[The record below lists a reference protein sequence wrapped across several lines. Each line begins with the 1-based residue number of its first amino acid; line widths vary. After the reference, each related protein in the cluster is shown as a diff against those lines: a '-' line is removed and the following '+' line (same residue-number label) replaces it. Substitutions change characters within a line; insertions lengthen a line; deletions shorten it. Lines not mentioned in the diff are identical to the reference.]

1 MTKSTRRKRRSPSWE
16 EVMDNKKIAVIGGGA
31 AGLMAS
37 CIAAEL
43 GATVTV
49 FERNDLLAMKLGI
62 TGKGRCN
69 LTNSC
74 SPEEFVRNVTQNG
87 KFLFSAIHRFTP
99 QDTIDYFEA
108 LGVPLKVERGNR
120 VFPVSD
126 RATDIVLALKNHMLD
141 LGCRVIHERV
151 TALES
156 ENNSIT
162 AVLTEKHRYA
172 GFDSVILCTGGVS
185 YPVTGST
192 GDGFVIA
199 KALGHTVTEL
209 IPSLVGLTCAGDLC
223 ARMQGLTLKNI
234 AIKII
239 DKEKNSVIYEDFG
252 ELLFTHFGVS
262 GPVILSASAHMR
274 PMTSGKYEVIIDEK
288 PALDEE
294 TLDRRL
300 LSEFDKNKNK
310 HFSSVLAT
318 LLPSKMIMPFCDIC
332 GVRGDR
338 VTNSITKTE
347 RKSIV
352 ASLKAIKLTVTGFR
366 PISEAIVTGGGVSVS
381 EISPQTM
388 RSKLIKNLYFA
399 GEIIDVDAYTGG
411 FNLQSAFATAVTA
424 ATDAAKI

>member
-1 MTKSTRRKRRSPSWE
+1 MTEKR
-16 EVMDNKKIAVIGGGA
+16 VFIVGGGA

-37 CIAAEL
+37 CRAAEL
-43 GATVTV
+43 GAKVTL
-49 FERNDLLAMKLGI
+49 FERNDLLGMKLGI

-74 SPEEFVRNVTQNG
+74 SPEEFIRNVTQNG

-120 VFPVSD
+120 VFPASD
-126 RATDIVLALKNHMLD
+126 KATDIVLALKKHVLD
-141 LGCRVIHERV
+141 LGCRIVHERV
-151 TALES
+151 RGLENTD
-156 ENNSIT
+156 ESIT
-162 AVLTEKHRYA
+162 ALVTEKHRYTD
-172 GFDSVILCTGGVS
+172 FDSVILCTGGVS

-192 GDGFVIA
+192 GDGLEMA
-199 KALGHTVTEL
+199 KSLGHTVTEL

-223 ARMQGLTLKNI
+223 MRMQGLTLKNI
-234 AIKII
+234 AIKVV
-239 DKEKNSVIYEDFG
+239 DKEKGSVIYEDFG

-288 PALDEE
+288 PALEEE
-294 TLDRRL
+294 TLDKRL

-310 HFSSVLAT
+310 HFSSVLGS
-318 LLPSKMIMPFCDIC
+318 LLPSKMIIPFCDIC

-338 VTNSITKTE
+338 TSNSITKAE
-347 RKSIV
+347 RKNIV

-388 RSKLIKNLYFA
+388 KSKLIKNLYFA
-399 GEIIDVDAYTGG
+399 GEMIDVDAYTGG
-411 FNLQSAFATAVTA
+411 FNLQSAFATAVAA

>member
-1 MTKSTRRKRRSPSWE
+1 MTEKR
-16 EVMDNKKIAVIGGGA
+16 VFIVGGGA

-37 CIAAEL
+37 CRAAEL
-43 GATVTV
+43 GAKVTL
-49 FERNDLLAMKLGI
+49 FERNDLLGMKLGI

-74 SPEEFVRNVTQNG
+74 SPEEFIRNVTQNG

-120 VFPVSD
+120 VFPASD
-126 RATDIVLALKNHMLD
+126 KATDIVLALKKHVID
-141 LGCRVIHERV
+141 LGCRIVHERV
-151 TALES
+151 RGLENTD
-156 ENNSIT
+156 ESIT
-162 AVLTEKHRYA
+162 ALVTEKHRYTD
-172 GFDSVILCTGGVS
+172 FDSVILCTGGVS

-192 GDGFVIA
+192 GDGLEMA
-199 KALGHTVTEL
+199 KSLGHTVTEL

-223 ARMQGLTLKNI
+223 MRMQGLPLKNI
-234 AIKII
+234 AIKVV
-239 DKEKNSVIYEDFG
+239 DKEKGSVIYEDFG

-288 PALDEE
+288 PALEEE
-294 TLDRRL
+294 TLDKRL

-310 HFSSVLAT
+310 HFSSVLGS
-318 LLPSKMIMPFCDIC
+318 LLPSKMIIPFCDIC

-338 VTNSITKTE
+338 TSNSITKAE
-347 RKSIV
+347 RKNIV

-388 RSKLIKNLYFA
+388 KSKLIKNLYFA
-399 GEIIDVDAYTGG
+399 GEMIDVDAYTGG
-411 FNLQSAFATAVTA
+411 FNLQSAFATAVAA

>member
-1 MTKSTRRKRRSPSWE
+1 MT
-16 EVMDNKKIAVIGGGA
+16 DKKIAVIGGGA

-37 CIAAEL
+37 CRAAEL
-43 GATVTV
+43 GAEVTL
-49 FERNDLLAMKLGI
+49 FERNDLLGMKLGI

-69 LTNSC
+69 LTNFC
-74 SPEEFVRNVTQNG
+74 SPEEFIKSVTQNG
-87 KFLFSAIHRFTP
+87 KFLFSVINRFTP

-126 RATDIVLALKNHMLD
+126 KATDVVLALKKHLLD
-141 LGCRVIHERV
+141 LGCEIIHERV
-151 TALES
+151 KSLES
-156 ENNSIT
+156 ADERIK
-162 AVLTEKHRYA
+162 ALVTEKRRYTD
-172 GFDSVILCTGGVS
+172 FDSVILCTGGVS

-192 GDGFVIA
+192 GDGFEMA

-209 IPSLVGLTCAGDLC
+209 IPSLVGLTCAGDIC
-223 ARMQGLTLKNI
+223 MRMQGLTLKNI
-234 AIKII
+234 AIKVV
-239 DKEKNSVIYEDFG
+239 DKEKGSVVYEDFG
-252 ELLFTHFGVS
+252 ELLFTHFGIS

-274 PMTSGKYEVIIDEK
+274 PMISGKYEVIIDEK

-294 TLDRRL
+294 TLDKRL

-310 HFSSVLAT
+310 HFSSVLAS

-332 GVRGDR
+332 GVRGDK
-338 VTNSITKTE
+338 VTNSITKAE
-347 RKSIV
+347 RKNII

-366 PISEAIVTGGGVSVS
+366 PISEAIVTGGGISVS
-381 EISPQTM
+381 EISPKTM
-388 RSKLIKNLYFA
+388 KSKLIQNLYFA

-411 FNLQSAFATAVTA
+411 FNLQSAFATAVAA

>member
-1 MTKSTRRKRRSPSWE
+1 MTEKR
-16 EVMDNKKIAVIGGGA
+16 VFIVGGGA

-37 CIAAEL
+37 CRAAEL
-43 GATVTV
+43 GAKVTL
-49 FERNDLLAMKLGI
+49 FERNDLLGMKLGI

-74 SPEEFVRNVTQNG
+74 SPEEFIRNVTQNG

-126 RATDIVLALKNHMLD
+126 KATDIVLALKKHVLD
-141 LGCRVIHERV
+141 LGCRIVHERV
-151 TALES
+151 IGLE
-156 ENNSIT
+156 NTDKSIT
-162 AVLTEKHRYA
+162 ALVTEKHRYTD
-172 GFDSVILCTGGVS
+172 FDSIILCTGGVS

-192 GDGFVIA
+192 GDGFEMA
-199 KALGHTVTEL
+199 KSLGHTVTEL

-223 ARMQGLTLKNI
+223 MRMQGLTLKNI
-234 AIKII
+234 AIKVV
-239 DKEKNSVIYEDFG
+239 DKEKGSVIYEDFG

-288 PALDEE
+288 PALGEE
-294 TLDRRL
+294 TLDKRL

-310 HFSSVLAT
+310 HFSSVLGA
-318 LLPSKMIMPFCDIC
+318 LLPSKMIIPFCDIC

-338 VTNSITKTE
+338 TANSITKAE
-347 RKSIV
+347 RKNIV

-388 RSKLIKNLYFA
+388 KSKLIKNLYFA
-399 GEIIDVDAYTGG
+399 GEMIDVDAYTGG
-411 FNLQSAFATAVTA
+411 FNLQSAFATAVAA

>member
-1 MTKSTRRKRRSPSWE
+1 MTEKR
-16 EVMDNKKIAVIGGGA
+16 VFIVGGGA

-37 CIAAEL
+37 CRAAEL
-43 GATVTV
+43 GAKVTL
-49 FERNDLLAMKLGI
+49 FERNDLLGMKLGI

-74 SPEEFVRNVTQNG
+74 SPEEFIRNVTQNG

-120 VFPVSD
+120 VFPASD
-126 RATDIVLALKNHMLD
+126 KATDIVLALKKHVID
-141 LGCRVIHERV
+141 LGCRIVHERV
-151 TALES
+151 RGLENTD
-156 ENNSIT
+156 ESIT
-162 AVLTEKHRYA
+162 ALVTEKHRYTD
-172 GFDSVILCTGGVS
+172 FDSVILCTGGVS

-192 GDGFVIA
+192 GDGLEMA
-199 KALGHTVTEL
+199 KSLGHTVTEL

-223 ARMQGLTLKNI
+223 MRMQGLTLKNI
-234 AIKII
+234 AIKVV
-239 DKEKNSVIYEDFG
+239 DKEKGSVIYEDFG

-288 PALDEE
+288 PALEEE
-294 TLDRRL
+294 TLDKRL

-310 HFSSVLAT
+310 HFSSVLGS
-318 LLPSKMIMPFCDIC
+318 LLPSKMIIPFCDIC

-338 VTNSITKTE
+338 TSNSITKAE
-347 RKSIV
+347 RKNIV

-388 RSKLIKNLYFA
+388 KSKLIKNLYFA
-399 GEIIDVDAYTGG
+399 GEMIDVDAYTGG
-411 FNLQSAFATAVTA
+411 FNLQSAFATAVAA

>member
-1 MTKSTRRKRRSPSWE
+1 MTEKRIFI
-16 EVMDNKKIAVIGGGA
+16 VGGGA

-37 CIAAEL
+37 CRAAEL
-43 GATVTV
+43 GAKVTL
-49 FERNDLLAMKLGI
+49 FERNDLLGMKLGI

-74 SPEEFVRNVTQNG
+74 SPEEFIRNVTQNG
-87 KFLFSAIHRFTP
+87 KFLFSAIHRFAP

-126 RATDIVLALKNHMLD
+126 KATDIVLALKKHVLD
-141 LGCRVIHERV
+141 LGCRIVHERV
-151 TALES
+151 RGLENTD
-156 ENNSIT
+156 ESIT
-162 AVLTEKHRYA
+162 ALVTEKHRYTD
-172 GFDSVILCTGGVS
+172 FDSIILCTGGVS

-192 GDGFVIA
+192 GDGLEMA
-199 KALGHTVTEL
+199 KSLGHTVTEL

-223 ARMQGLTLKNI
+223 MRMQGLTLKNI
-234 AIKII
+234 AIKVV
-239 DKEKNSVIYEDFG
+239 DKEKGSVIYEDFG

-274 PMTSGKYEVIIDEK
+274 PMTSGKYEVIINEK

-294 TLDRRL
+294 TLDKRL

-310 HFSSVLAT
+310 HFSSVLGS
-318 LLPSKMIMPFCDIC
+318 LLPSKMIIPFCDIC

-338 VTNSITKTE
+338 TTNSITKAE
-347 RKSIV
+347 RKNIV

-388 RSKLIKNLYFA
+388 KSKLIKNLYFA
-399 GEIIDVDAYTGG
+399 GEMIDVDAYTGG
-411 FNLQSAFATAVTA
+411 FNLQSAFATAVAA

>member
-1 MTKSTRRKRRSPSWE
+1 
-16 EVMDNKKIAVIGGGA
+16 MDNKKIAVIGGGA

-37 CIAAEL
+37 CRAAEL

-156 ENNSIT
+156 ENDSIT

-172 GFDSVILCTGGVS
+172 GFDSGI
-185 YPVTGST
+185 
-192 GDGFVIA
+192 
-199 KALGHTVTEL
+199 
-209 IPSLVGLTCAGDLC
+209 
-223 ARMQGLTLKNI
+223 
-234 AIKII
+234 
-239 DKEKNSVIYEDFG
+239 
-252 ELLFTHFGVS
+252 
-262 GPVILSASAHMR
+262 
-274 PMTSGKYEVIIDEK
+274 
-288 PALDEE
+288 
-294 TLDRRL
+294 
-300 LSEFDKNKNK
+300 
-310 HFSSVLAT
+310 
-318 LLPSKMIMPFCDIC
+318 
-332 GVRGDR
+332 
-338 VTNSITKTE
+338 
-347 RKSIV
+347 
-352 ASLKAIKLTVTGFR
+352 
-366 PISEAIVTGGGVSVS
+366 
-381 EISPQTM
+381 
-388 RSKLIKNLYFA
+388 
-399 GEIIDVDAYTGG
+399 
-411 FNLQSAFATAVTA
+411 
-424 ATDAAKI
+424 

>member
-1 MTKSTRRKRRSPSWE
+1 MTE
-16 EVMDNKKIAVIGGGA
+16 KKIAVIGGGA

-37 CIAAEL
+37 CRAAEL
-43 GATVTV
+43 GAEVTL
-49 FERNDLLAMKLGI
+49 FERNDLLGMKLGI

-69 LTNSC
+69 LTNFC
-74 SPEEFVRNVTQNG
+74 SPEEFIKSVTHNG
-87 KFLFSAIHRFTP
+87 KFLFSAINRFTP

-126 RATDIVLALKNHMLD
+126 KATDVVLALKKHLLD
-141 LGCRVIHERV
+141 LGCKIIHERV
-151 TALES
+151 KGLES
-156 ENNSIT
+156 ADERIK
-162 AVLTEKHRYA
+162 ALVTEKRRYTN
-172 GFDSVILCTGGVS
+172 FDSVILCTGGVS

-192 GDGFVIA
+192 GDGFEMA

-209 IPSLVGLTCAGDLC
+209 IPSLVGLTCAGDIC
-223 ARMQGLTLKNI
+223 MRMQGLTLKNI
-234 AIKII
+234 AIKVVN
-239 DKEKNSVIYEDFG
+239 KEKGSVVYEDFG
-252 ELLFTHFGVS
+252 ELLFTHFGIS

-274 PMTSGKYEVIIDEK
+274 PMISGKYEVIIDEK

-294 TLDRRL
+294 TLDKRL

-310 HFSSVLAT
+310 HFSSVLAS

-332 GVRGDR
+332 GVRGDK
-338 VTNSITKTE
+338 VTNSITKAE
-347 RKSIV
+347 RKNII

-366 PISEAIVTGGGVSVS
+366 PISEAIVTGGGISVS
-381 EISPQTM
+381 EISPKTM
-388 RSKLIKNLYFA
+388 KSKLIQNLYFA

-411 FNLQSAFATAVTA
+411 FNLQSAFATAVAA

>member
-1 MTKSTRRKRRSPSWE
+1 
-16 EVMDNKKIAVIGGGA
+16 
-31 AGLMAS
+31 
-37 CIAAEL
+37 
-43 GATVTV
+43 
-49 FERNDLLAMKLGI
+49 
-62 TGKGRCN
+62 
-69 LTNSC
+69 
-74 SPEEFVRNVTQNG
+74 
-87 KFLFSAIHRFTP
+87 
-99 QDTIDYFEA
+99 
-108 LGVPLKVERGNR
+108 
-120 VFPVSD
+120 
-126 RATDIVLALKNHMLD
+126 
-141 LGCRVIHERV
+141 
-151 TALES
+151 
-156 ENNSIT
+156 
-162 AVLTEKHRYA
+162 
-172 GFDSVILCTGGVS
+172 
-185 YPVTGST
+185 
-192 GDGFVIA
+192 
-199 KALGHTVTEL
+199 
-209 IPSLVGLTCAGDLC
+209 
-223 ARMQGLTLKNI
+223 
-234 AIKII
+234 
-239 DKEKNSVIYEDFG
+239 
-252 ELLFTHFGVS
+252 
-262 GPVILSASAHMR
+262 
-274 PMTSGKYEVIIDEK
+274 MTSGKYEVIIDEK